1 MRKGRLEFLFMLSI
15 RAATVNDVALL
26 KALIFELA
34 EYERKRDQVVIS
46 EADLVRDGFGPQ
58 PKFRALI
65 AEWGGQAA
73 GYALFFGF
81 YSTWEGRPG
90 LFLEDLF
97 VRQTFRGKGI
107 GKALLA
113 NVAGIAKRENCY
125 GVRWGSAR
133 LESTGDRLLQEAGR
147 YIPRSVEIRAADG
160 RRAGA
165 RGRSEL
171 TPTSQ
176 RSLKTRTFH
185 TNCFGTSVR
194 VCVWRCGRGL
204 RGRWRFCLRRGEKR
218 SG

>member
-1 MRKGRLEFLFMLSI
+1 LIGGRWNANVLAEMGRGIPTRSGQVLRPYNEKRRLEFLFMLSI

-34 EYERKRDQVVIS
+34 EYERERDQVVIT

-65 AEWGGQAA
+65 AEWDGQTA
-73 GYALFFGF
+73 GYALFFGS

-107 GKALLA
+107 GTALLA

-125 GVRWGSAR
+125 GVRWEVLDWNQPAIDFYKR
-133 LESTGDRLLQEAGR
+133 LGATFLDQWKSVLLTGEAL
-147 YIPRSVEIRAADG
+147 ERAAE
-160 RRAGA
+160 A
-165 RGRSEL
+165 
-171 TPTSQ
+171 
-176 RSLKTRTFH
+176 
-185 TNCFGTSVR
+185 N
-194 VCVWRCGRGL
+194 
-204 RGRWRFCLRRGEKR
+204 
-218 SG
+218 